1 MFKTSPDPVGLG
13 SSAWDTLRCLPHKS
27 PQLPF
32 LSLPESE
39 IMRPKSP
46 VSVGS
51 WLKAVENIS
60 MAPQLLK
67 VGDFC
72 ISILS
77 LSSWL
82 LASASFFLGVN
93 FAASGLN
100 LGIVMS
106 QFSRQVFSVQLRHQ
120 ETLEDSLWP
129 WFWPPLTRMSP
140 EYDSCSNQ
148 SSWLCGIPGLISKHS
163 QKANNSFLHSS
174 CPESYLLYGN
184 SRNSDEKG
192 ETSWDSKTEMR
203 WTSFSEFSIYHFIY
217 KQS

>member
-1 MFKTSPDPVGLG
+1 MCKTSPYPVGLG

-120 ETLEDSLWP
+120 ETLKIHSGLDFDHHWQGCLLNMTAAATSLP
-129 WFWPPLTRMSP
+129 DCV
-140 EYDSCSNQ
+140 E
-148 SSWLCGIPGLISKHS
+148 S
-163 QKANNSFLHSS
+163 QV
-174 CPESYLLYGN
+174 
-184 SRNSDEKG
+184 
-192 ETSWDSKTEMR
+192 W
-203 WTSFSEFSIYHFIY
+203 
-217 KQS
+217 

>member
-1 MFKTSPDPVGLG
+1 MCKTSPYPVGLG

-93 FAASGLN
+93 SAASGLN
-100 LGIVMS
+100 LGIVMN
-106 QFSRQVFSVQLRHQ
+106 QFSRQVLAFSCGTKR
-120 ETLEDSLWP
+120 P
-129 WFWPPLTRMSP
+129 WKIHSGLDFDHKTLTRMSP

-174 CPESYLLYGN
+174 CPGSYLLYGN

-192 ETSWDSKTEMR
+192 ETSWDSKTE
-203 WTSFSEFSIYHFIY
+203 FSIYHFIY